1 MNECSGAS
9 KPHYILVASAK
20 IDVESSAT
28 PMVGEMIAMFR
39 ASSLKAIMTVYI
51 RFFELPDHQHCSSI
65 VGDLV

>member
-9 KPHYILVASAK
+9 KTLRLVVAST
-20 IDVESSAT
+20 IFDVESSAI

-39 ASSLKAIMTVYI
+39 A
-51 RFFELPDHQHCSSI
+51 LPKSYHDRLISVFRTPRSPALHTF

>member
-9 KPHYILVASAK
+9 KTPKLPGASTDF
-20 IDVESSAT
+20 DVESSTT

-39 ASSLKAIMTVYI
+39 ASGLKAIMTVQF